1 MIMKIK
7 EIYTCMVAA
16 LSVFCACSS
25 EMDPLVN
32 AGTTPGQLTFTANDF
47 EYEVR
52 KKTSFNITPKEPS
65 FNGLRMIRSESSLK
79 KGHKS
84 ISPCLPEAVQKPPR
98 STEEDGL

>member
-1 MIMKIK
+1 MKIK

-25 EMDPLVN
+25 EMDPLIN
-32 AGTTPGQLTFTANDF
+32 AGTTPGQLTFTADDF
-47 EYEVR
+47 EYDIR
-52 KKTSFNITPKEPS
+52 KKSKEPS
-65 FNGLRMIRSESSLK
+65 FNGPRMTRSESSRK

-98 STEEDGL
+98 LTEEDGL

>member
-1 MIMKIK
+1 MKIK

-25 EMDPLVN
+25 EMDPLIN
-32 AGTTPGQLTFTANDF
+32 AGTTPGQLTFTADDF
-47 EYEVR
+47 EYDIR
-52 KKTSFNITPKEPS
+52 KKTSFNITLQGAEFQWAENDTVGIFPE
-65 FNGLRMIRSESSLK
+65 

-98 STEEDGL
+98 LTEEDGL

>member
-1 MIMKIK
+1 MKIK

-32 AGTTPGQLTFTANDF
+32 AGTTPGQLTFTADDF
-47 EYEVR
+47 EYDIR
-52 KKTSFNITPKEPS
+52 KRPVSTLLPKEPS
-65 FNGLRMIRSESSLK
+65 FNGLRMTRSESSRK